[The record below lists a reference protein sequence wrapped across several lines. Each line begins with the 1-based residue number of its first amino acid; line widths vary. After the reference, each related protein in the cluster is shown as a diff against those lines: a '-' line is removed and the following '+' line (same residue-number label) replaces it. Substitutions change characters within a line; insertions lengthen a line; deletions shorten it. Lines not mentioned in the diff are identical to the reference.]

1 MTNVDPMLGDPFL
14 GRGGKAG
21 IKLLDSSCVGFKTP

>member
-21 IKLLDSSCVGFKTP
+21 IKLLDSGSVGFKTP